1 MTGPHDD
8 PAADAPSGA
17 LVPDESHTLTEYPDD
32 VESEY
37 PEGMN
42 RVLAANPGLPS
53 RFNPNQAI
61 IIEGE

>member
-8 PAADAPSGA
+8 APSEA
-17 LVPDESHTLTEYPDD
+17 LDPAESHTLTEYPDD
-32 VESEY
+32 VKSEY
-37 PEGMN
+37 PEGMQ